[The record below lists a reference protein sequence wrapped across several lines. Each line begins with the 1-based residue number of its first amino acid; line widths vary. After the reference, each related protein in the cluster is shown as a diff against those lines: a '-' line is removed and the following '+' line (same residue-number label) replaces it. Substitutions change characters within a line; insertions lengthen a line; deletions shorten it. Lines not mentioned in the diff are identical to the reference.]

1 MQRRSQMY
9 IYMCVCLGV
18 RGGEPSTNANV
29 HMLIVYTYRVI
40 DPCIICDESQI
51 DHPTEGC
58 LIWIQRYWCAQAVG
72 LWMFLLQPLQRG
84 RLWWDS
90 VWGCFAQ
97 AGIRAVDPSM
107 WRFPFNRSGMPCFA
121 LWLSTAGKPGPAS
134 DWLAAAQKAM
144 CIALAGIH
152 WAWLQRVRLNHPSTS
167 KADKPDIRHLL
178 WDKPTLDIFLG
189 GWNYWVASP
198 NQRFRHV
205 QQQNGVR
212 QSAKSAQVIKHNS
225 WTQSSTEQSR
235 VFKTPVGW
243 WLVLGNWDYYIC
255 IYICYIYIVLY
266 ICIYIYISYI
276 LLYIIE
282 FSIYC
287 VNIFSP

>member
-1 MQRRSQMY
+1 MWLCMQRRSQMDV
-9 IYMCVCLGV
+9 CVCVWVCG
-18 RGGEPSTNANV
+18 GGEPSTDSNV

-51 DHPTEGC
+51 DHPTERC
-58 LIWIQRYWCAQAVG
+58 QIWIQRYSCAQAVG

-90 VWGCFAQ
+90 VFGVASHRQ
-97 AGIRAVDPSM
+97 AYKRLILQCGNSLQETKKM

-121 LWLSTAGKPGPAS
+121 LWGSTAGKPGPAS

-167 KADKPDIRHLL
+167 KADKPNIRHLL
-178 WDKPTLDIFLG
+178 WDKPTLNKYFWG

-198 NQRFRHV
+198 NQRFIYV
-205 QQQNGVR
+205 QT
-212 QSAKSAQVIKHNS
+212 AKWRKTISKI
-225 WTQSSTEQSR
+225 STSH
-235 VFKTPVGW
+235 
-243 WLVLGNWDYYIC
+243 
-255 IYICYIYIVLY
+255 
-266 ICIYIYISYI
+266 
-276 LLYIIE
+276 
-282 FSIYC
+282 
-287 VNIFSP
+287 